1 MMDKAL
7 KAKRRGH
14 EQRMKSR
21 AKRIMRLWFG
31 RLGVKGFSP
40 RAVGRNASTH
50 CRPCGCWMCQED
62 AREVPAPRER
72 PFDYVEQD

>member
-1 MMDKAL
+1 MDKVL
-7 KAKRRGH
+7 RAKRRGH
-14 EQRMKSR
+14 AERMKGR

-31 RLGVKGFSP
+31 RLGTTSFDKRS
-40 RAVGRNASTH
+40 VGRNASTH

-72 PFDYVEQD
+72 PFDYIEQD